1 MPPSR
6 AIAPVLVVSPLV
18 FAAAATAPLA
28 AINLAPSLD
37 AINGVVWG
45 PPTLWL
51 IGLTGVYLMVG
62 LRLMPLRR
70 IGFGIRQA
78 LASIRSSR
86 GEGDVSAFASLTT
99 ALAATIGTG
108 NVAGVAGAIAVGGPG
123 AVFWM
128 WLIALV
134 GMATKYA
141 ESLLAVH
148 YREVDD
154 LGEHV
159 GGPMYFI
166 RNGLGPRWAWLGTL
180 FAIFGTLAGFGIG
193 NGVQAHELALAL
205 RTALNVPELLT
216 GVVMAAIAFAVLIG
230 GIERIGKV
238 TEVVVP
244 FMALV
249 YVGGAL
255 VILGLHAAE
264 IPSALS
270 LIVSDAFS
278 GQAVAGGSLGVVIQ
292 KGIARG
298 VFSNEAGLGT
308 APIAQAAAKPGD
320 PVLQG
325 AVAML
330 GTFID
335 TIVVCT
341 MTALVIV
348 ISGEFMGG
356 QSGVALTMAA
366 FNHGLPGSA
375 WLVTFGTVFFTGTTI
390 LGWGYYSE
398 RCLEFLVGTRAI
410 KPFRLVWVAV
420 VVIGAVLSGGVIWT
434 IADILNALMAIPNLI
449 GVLLLSGT
457 VFRLTRAYRFE
468 AAAEQ
473 PGS

>member
-1 MPPSR
+1 MLP
-6 AIAPVLVVSPLV
+6 
-18 FAAAATAPLA
+18 F
-28 AINLAPSLD
+28 LD
-37 AINGVVWG
+37 ALNNVVWG
-45 PPTLWL
+45 PITLWL
-51 IGLTGVYLMVG
+51 IGLTGLYLMVG
-62 LRLMPLRR
+62 LGFMPLRR
-70 IGFGIRQA
+70 IGFGFRQA
-78 LASIRSSR
+78 LGSIRSSN
-86 GEGDVSAFASLTT
+86 GEGDVTAFEGLTT

-108 NVAGVAGAIAVGGPG
+108 NVAGVAGAIATGGPG

-128 WLIALV
+128 WLIAFV

-141 ESLLAVH
+141 ESVLAVH

-166 RNGLGPRWAWLGTL
+166 RNGLGPGWGWLATL
-180 FAIFGTLAGFGIG
+180 FALFGTLAGFGIG

-205 RTALNVPELLT
+205 KTSLGVPELLT
-216 GVVMAAIAFAVLIG
+216 GVVMAAITFLVLIG

-244 FMALV
+244 FMAIV
-249 YVGGAL
+249 YVVGAL
-255 VILGLHAAE
+255 VILLVHLGE
-264 IPSALS
+264 IPAALGV
-270 LIVSDAFS
+270 IFNDAFT
-278 GQAVAGGSLGVVIQ
+278 GQAVAGGALGTVIQ
-292 KGIARG
+292 KGISRG

-325 AVAML
+325 TVAML

-335 TIVVCT
+335 TIIVCT

-348 ISGEFMGG
+348 ISGLYTGD

-366 FNHGLPGSA
+366 FDKGLPGAS

-398 RCLEFLVGTRAI
+398 RCLEFLAGTRAI
-410 KPFRLVWVAV
+410 QPFRLVWVAV
-420 VVIGAVLSGGVIWT
+420 VVIGAVATGGVIWT
-434 IADILNALMAIPNLI
+434 VADILNGLMAIPNLI
-449 GVLLLSGT
+449 GLLLLSGT
-457 VFRLTRAYRFE
+457 VFRLTREYSFKE
-468 AAAEQ
+468 AQQ
-473 PGS
+473 PASLPPER

>member
-1 MPPSR
+1 MLP
-6 AIAPVLVVSPLV
+6 
-18 FAAAATAPLA
+18 F
-28 AINLAPSLD
+28 LD
-37 AINGVVWG
+37 ALNNVVWG
-45 PPTLWL
+45 PITLWL
-51 IGLTGVYLMVG
+51 IGLTGLYLMVG
-62 LRLMPLRR
+62 LGFMPLRR
-70 IGFGIRQA
+70 IGFGFRQA
-78 LASIRSSR
+78 LGSIRSSK
-86 GEGDVSAFASLTT
+86 GEGDVTAFEGLTT

-108 NVAGVAGAIAVGGPG
+108 NVAGVAGAIATGGPG

-128 WLIALV
+128 WLIAFV

-141 ESLLAVH
+141 ESVLAVH

-166 RNGLGPRWAWLGTL
+166 RNGLGPGWGWLATL
-180 FAIFGTLAGFGIG
+180 FALFGTLAGFGIG

-205 RTALNVPELLT
+205 KTSLGVPELLT
-216 GVVMAAIAFAVLIG
+216 GVVMAAITFLVLIG

-244 FMALV
+244 FMAIV
-249 YVGGAL
+249 YVVGAL
-255 VILGLHAAE
+255 VILLVHLGE
-264 IPSALS
+264 IPAALGV
-270 LIVSDAFS
+270 IFNDAFT
-278 GQAVAGGSLGVVIQ
+278 GQAVAGGALGTVIQ
-292 KGIARG
+292 KGISRG

-325 AVAML
+325 TVAML

-335 TIVVCT
+335 TIIVCT

-348 ISGEFMGG
+348 ISGLYTGD

-366 FNHGLPGSA
+366 FDKGLPGAA

-398 RCLEFLVGTRAI
+398 RCLEFLAGTRAI
-410 KPFRLVWVAV
+410 QPFRLVWVAV
-420 VVIGAVLSGGVIWT
+420 VVIGAVATGGVIWT
-434 IADILNALMAIPNLI
+434 VADILNGLMAIPNLI
-449 GVLLLSGT
+449 GLLLLSGT
-457 VFRLTRAYRFE
+457 VFRLTREYSFKE
-468 AAAEQ
+468 AQQ
-473 PGS
+473 PASLPPER

>member
-1 MPPSR
+1 
-6 AIAPVLVVSPLV
+6 LEL
-18 FAAAATAPLA
+18 LDQ
-28 AINLAPSLD
+28 INA
-37 AINGVVWG
+37 VVWG
-45 PPTLWL
+45 PVTLWL
-51 IGLTGVYLMVG
+51 LGLTGLYLMVG
-62 LRLMPLRR
+62 LRFMPLRR

-78 LASIRSSR
+78 AASIRSSQ
-86 GEGDVSAFASLTT
+86 GEGDVSAFGSLTT

-108 NVAGVAGAIAVGGPG
+108 NVAGVAGAITLGGPG

-148 YREVDD
+148 YREVDE

-166 RNGLGPRWAWLGTL
+166 RNGLGPSWGWLATL
-180 FAIFGTLAGFGIG
+180 FALFGTLAGFGIG
-193 NGVQAHELALAL
+193 NGVQAHEMALAL
-205 RTALNVPELLT
+205 NKSLGVPELAT
-216 GVVMAAIAFAVLIG
+216 GLVMGAIAFAVLIG
-230 GIERIGKV
+230 GIERIARV

-244 FMALV
+244 FMAVV

-255 VILGLHAAE
+255 VILVAHLGE
-264 IPSALS
+264 IPAALGLIFNDALS
-270 LIVSDAFS
+270 
-278 GQAVAGGSLGVVIQ
+278 GKAVAGGALGTVIRA
-292 KGIARG
+292 GISRG
-298 VFSNEAGLGT
+298 IFSNESGMGT

-325 AVAML
+325 TVAML

-335 TIVVCT
+335 TIIVCT

-348 ISGEFMGG
+348 ISGLYG
-356 QSGVALTMAA
+356 QGESGVALTMSA
-366 FNHGLPGSA
+366 FNKGLPGAA

-398 RCLEFLVGTRAI
+398 RCLEFLVGTGAI

-420 VVIGAVLSGGVIWT
+420 VVFGAVATGGVIWT
-434 IADILNALMAIPNLI
+434 IADILNGLMAIPNLI
-449 GVLLLSGT
+449 GLLLLSGT
-457 VFRLTRAYRFE
+457 VFRLTRQYDFNKA
-468 AAAEQ
+468 
-473 PGS
+473 GL